1 VFEHPFHS
9 HVSPSQDD
17 HESQL
22 SALHIL
28 QDLLNK
34 NATAFDEQFVRL
46 GFPNKIA
53 SLAGQAEGD
62 EEEEEE
68 EEGGGKEA
76 ADEKPSEK
84 QDMEL
89 EDASDIV
96 VFTPYQWRDWSIVCS
111 RDCLYLW
118 NEFCAI
124 ELSNVSNGWFRYL
137 VDNKLAT
144 MYSSGSTEG
153 GPDSFENRVEFLE
166 KLQRVCSQVPP
177 GSTLQPLLSSP
188 GPTRLVVGNWS
199 LTCQR
204 KGEISIHN
212 SDGTRQA
219 TILREVLQGFVF
231 ESNRGT
237 RVNITA
243 EHPLG
248 PQFSFGW
255 NDKQGK
261 KFKSKGE
268 LVQQKVQCGLPGSGL
283 RGCVEFT
290 AVEETSSFLPF
301 R

>member
-1 VFEHPFHS
+1 MYYAHTNT
-9 HVSPSQDD
+9 
-17 HESQL
+17 
-22 SALHIL
+22 LHH
-28 QDLLNK
+28 
-34 NATAFDEQFVRL
+34 T
-46 GFPNKIA
+46 
-53 SLAGQAEGD
+53 
-62 EEEEEE
+62 
-68 EEGGGKEA
+68 
-76 ADEKPSEK
+76 
-84 QDMEL
+84 
-89 EDASDIV
+89 
-96 VFTPYQWRDWSIVCS
+96 T
-111 RDCLYLW
+111 
-118 NEFCAI
+118 
-124 ELSNVSNGWFRYL
+124 
-137 VDNKLAT
+137 
-144 MYSSGSTEG
+144 
-153 GPDSFENRVEFLE
+153 ENRVEFLE